1 MLYVELGAIFQVQSF
16 MFHYSSKVIIEE
28 ITLFFQIKAF
38 DGKTATICL
47 FLANLKHFLM
57 MLLHANLN
65 ASIPTLAGK
74 CIFEN

>member
-47 FLANLKHFLM
+47 FFGQLEAFFDD
-57 MLLHANLN
+57 
-65 ASIPTLAGK
+65 ASSCQSERFNSDVGWKMHL
-74 CIFEN
+74 